1 VVLALRYENDALG
14 RPFHVGAYRMRPG
27 KHDSIPHRHVD
38 FHEIMGIVDGTG
50 EHLLETGSVRLQ
62 PGDAVLIRDS
72 DVHSMRGDPPEGMGL
87 LNVTFPTSVWQ
98 GFVDLSGLDPTR
110 KWSTARQAPMWRL
123 PAPDSATVVALF
135 EEAYER
141 YQTSQTLLDL
151 FRFWLDLF
159 ALVLPSTAESEGTA
173 GPDGL
178 AGSGRPSWLVAVCRA
193 MRREENLRGGVPRML
208 ELARV
213 SAGYLSR
220 SMRRHY
226 DTTPTA
232 FVVDIRLERAAA
244 LLADTTEP
252 IVAVSA
258 RCGFASQSYFSR
270 CFTAAHGVTPRE
282 FRQAAQRGFVP

>member
-1 VVLALRYENDALG
+1 V
-14 RPFHVGAYRMRPG
+14 
-27 KHDSIPHRHVD
+27 
-38 FHEIMGIVDGTG
+38 VDG
-50 EHLLETGSVRLQ
+50 
-62 PGDAVLIRDS
+62 
-72 DVHSMRGDPPEGMGL
+72 
-87 LNVTFPTSVWQ
+87 
-98 GFVDLSGLDPTR
+98 
-110 KWSTARQAPMWRL
+110 
-123 PAPDSATVVALF
+123 
-135 EEAYER
+135 EAGTER

>member
-1 VVLALRYENDALG
+1 MVLALRYENDALG
-14 RPFHVGAYRMRPG
+14 RPFHVGAYRMVPG
-27 KHDSIPHRHVD
+27 RQDSIPHRHLD

-50 EHLLETGSVRLQ
+50 EHLLESGAVRLE
-62 PGDAVLIRDS
+62 PGDAVLVRSS
-72 DVHSMRGDPPEGMGL
+72 DVHSMRGDPPAGMSL

-98 GFVDLSGLDPTR
+98 GFLDLSGIDPAH
-110 KWSTARQAPMWRL
+110 KWATARHPPMWRL
-123 PAPDSATVVALF
+123 PAGESAATIVALF

-159 ALVLPSTAESEGTA
+159 ALVLPSTTDTE
-173 GPDGL
+173 GL
-178 AGSGRPSWLVAVCRA
+178 ASAGRPSWLVAVCRA
-193 MRREENLRGGVPRML
+193 MRREENLRGGVPRMV
-208 ELARV
+208 ELAQV

-226 DTTPTA
+226 GTTPTA

-244 LLADTTEP
+244 LLADTAEP
-252 IVAVSA
+252 IAGISA

-270 CFTAAHGVTPRE
+270 CFAAAHAMTPRE
-282 FRQAAQRGFVP
+282 FRQAVQRGFVP